1 MNDNISHQSVSFGG
15 SAGESAIKLQ
25 DTKAEPE
32 IEPEE
37 MTENEKFTPTTV
49 LTK

>member
-1 MNDNISHQSVSFGG
+1 VNAKISHQSVSFGG
-15 SAGESAIKLQ
+15 SAGEIAIKSQ

-37 MTENEKFTPTTV
+37 MTESENFTPNSV